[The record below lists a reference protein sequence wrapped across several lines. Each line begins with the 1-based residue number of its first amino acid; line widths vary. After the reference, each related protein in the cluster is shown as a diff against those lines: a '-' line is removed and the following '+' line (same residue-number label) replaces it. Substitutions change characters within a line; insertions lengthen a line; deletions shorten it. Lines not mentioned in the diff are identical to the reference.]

1 MRGNKTEAFKAVP
14 HDRDVMLAKAMKNAD
29 FAKIWD
35 ETDPEISALDTVLKA
50 RRKAGITQQQIARR
64 MHTSQ
69 AAVARI
75 EKLASGDTKTLPSM
89 TSLKKYAAVLGFRV
103 RIDFDPIK

>member
-1 MRGNKTEAFKAVP
+1 MRGNRTEGFKPVA
-14 HDRDVMLAKAMKNAD
+14 HDKEAMLARAMKNAD
-29 FAKIWD
+29 FAKKWNEI
-35 ETDPEISALDTVLKA
+35 DPEISALDIVLKA
-50 RRKAGITQQQIARR
+50 RKKAGITQQEIARK

-75 EKLASGDTKTLPSM
+75 ERLASGNTKTLPSM

-103 RIDFDPIK
+103 KIDFELTK